1 MSGHLLLGRAPAD
14 NALLGACRHVR
25 RRVRAVAAMLAYGM
39 AAGAF
44 LWLVVALRAGG
55 AA

>member
-1 MSGHLLLGRAPAD
+1 MNAQLLLGRAPGD
-14 NALLGACRHVR
+14 NALLGSCPRAHRH
-25 RRVRAVAAMLAYGM
+25 VRAVATMFAF
-39 AAGAF
+39 GAVVGVF

>member
-1 MSGHLLLGRAPAD
+1 MSARLLLGRAPGD
-14 NALLGACRHVR
+14 NALLGACPRAR
-25 RRVRAVAAMLAYGM
+25 RRVRAVATMLVYG
-39 AAGAF
+39 AAVGTF

>member
-1 MSGHLLLGRAPAD
+1 MNARFILGRAAGD
-14 NALLGACRHVR
+14 NALLGACPRAR
-25 RRVRAVAAMLAYGM
+25 RRLRAVATMLAFGV